1 MSTCDEKCGRGER
14 VLYEFVSG
22 MGEGREGNDGVE
34 LGGGREE
41 SSSLS
46 FDIIKD
52 LTFVAVPLV

>member
-1 MSTCDEKCGRGER
+1 MSTCDEECGRGER
-14 VLYEFVSG
+14 VLCELVSG
-22 MGEGREGNDGVE
+22 KGEGREGNDGE
-34 LGGGREE
+34 LGGMREE